1 MLVGVLLGLSLLS
14 RIQVVL
20 HLLEFLSSFLEL
32 TDRLFSL
39 LLNLWDI
46 EISSSLSRHLTAFLW
61 TILIIRLWLNSIILF
76 ILLSMVSLI
85 GNSFLVEI
93 VLDVNPLVVAY

>member
-46 EISSSLSRHLTAFLW
+46 EISSSLSRNLTAFLW

-93 VLDVNPLVVAY
+93 VLNVNPLVVAY